1 MSHALLA
8 RQLSELVGEAHLRE
22 DPAACAPFA
31 LHHQV
36 PALVVEPGSV
46 EEVAQVVA
54 AVAAEGMTVVPY
66 GGGTRQ
72 AWGAPVA
79 STNVVVVRTTRL
91 NQVLIY
97 EPDDLTISLQAGM
110 TAAALNA
117 TLADNGQMFPLDV
130 PLPHQSTIGG
140 LLATAMDGPRRLGY
154 GTSRDL
160 LLGVQVV
167 EASGRISKAGGMT
180 VKNVSG
186 YDLMKLYTGSLGTLA
201 IIVAANFKLIP
212 RPNAEASLLCSF
224 ATPEQAFQLIE
235 GVRISQLTPMALEYV
250 EGLTFAPFTNS
261 TIQVALRTEGLSAA
275 VERHLHELTART
287 AQAGGQAYPLHD
299 EAHRQLWA
307 QLNDLPQTAT
317 VADDELVIRLTT
329 LPSQLALALTRA
341 RTTAHELGITLTVS
355 ARSLNGVAYLRAR
368 GNDEQLRTWHNRL
381 YAHQPTTA
389 VLGGP
394 LHLRREMPAW
404 GQPPTTVE
412 VMRRIKHQFDPTN
425 RLNPGRY
432 VV

>member
-1 MSHALLA
+1 MSRTLLA
-8 RQLSELVGEAHLRE
+8 HQLSALVGEAHLLE
-22 DPAACAPFA
+22 DPEACAPFA
-31 LHHQV
+31 LHDQV

-46 EEVAQVVA
+46 EEVAHVVA
-54 AVAAEGMTVVPY
+54 AAAAEGMTVVPY

-72 AWGAPVA
+72 SWGTPVA
-79 STNVVVVRTTRL
+79 HPEVVVVRTNRL

-110 TAAALNA
+110 TAATLNA
-117 TLADNGQMFPLDV
+117 ILAQNGQMFPIDV

-201 IIVAANFKLIP
+201 IIVSANFKLIP

-235 GVRISQLTPMALEYV
+235 GIRASQLTPMALEYV
-250 EGLTFAPFTNS
+250 EGLTLAPFTDG
-261 TIQVALRTEGLSAA
+261 TIQIALRTEGLAAA
-275 VERHLHELTART
+275 VERHLRELTVRT
-287 AQAGGQAYPLHD
+287 AEAGGEAHPLHD

-329 LPSQLALALTRA
+329 LPSQLAPALNIA
-341 RTTAHELGITLTVS
+341 RTAARDHGITLIIN

-368 GNDEQLRTWHNRL
+368 GSDEQLRTWHRRL
-381 YAHQPTTA
+381 YAQQPTTA
-389 VLGGP
+389 VLGGST
-394 LHLRREMPAW
+394 HLRRDMPAW

-412 VMRRIKHQFDPTN
+412 LMRKIKHQFDPTN
-425 RLNPGRY
+425 LLNPGRY